1 MFKPKKTDDSF
12 GGKKKKNSFIEY
24 ISEGDEYKNL
34 SPEEYLDIIGP
45 YLIDLINNHSQYGEW
60 KIQLVMLNRCISSKN
75 FEETHSVYS
84 ASDNIEIFMG
94 TDTDEIIDR
103 LFDTILQRFQ
113 QAIETSFERG
123 SEFIFENVDLLYY
136 YYFHK
141 IDMKRRG
148 SYKETPECL
157 KNKKATTNPKN
168 MNDDHYFQYGISVA
182 LNHKDI
188 GRDPHRIPKVKPF
201 ITKYNW

>member
-12 GGKKKKNSFIEY
+12 GGRRNNYIEY
-24 ISEGDEYKNL
+24 ISKGDEYKNL
-34 SPEEYLDIIGP
+34 SPEEYLDIIRP
-45 YLIDLINNHSQYGEW
+45 YLKDLINDHKTSGEW
-60 KIQLVMLNRCISSKN
+60 KIQLVILNKCISSKN
-75 FEETHSVYS
+75 FEETCSVYS
-84 ASDNIEIFMG
+84 ASDNTEIFMG
-94 TDTDEIIDR
+94 SDTNEVIDR
-103 LFDTILQRFQ
+103 LFDTMFQRFQ
-113 QAIETSFERG
+113 KTKETSFERG

-157 KNKKATTNPKN
+157 KNKKATINPKN
-168 MNDDHYFQYGISVA
+168 MNDDHCFQYGISVA